1 MVFME
6 GNGQQIRCPIQI
18 PGIVHMLVSVQIGIH
33 DGSQG
38 AVFVNSWGKRNG
50 KRTLCAKSL
59 AIDGKAAFAGQNESS
74 FLCIHKNPKAHN
86 SE

>member
-6 GNGQQIRCPIQI
+6 GNRQKVSCPIQI
-18 PGIVHMLVSVQIGIH
+18 PGIVHMLVSVQIGINYS
-33 DGSQG
+33 SQG
-38 AVFVNSWGKRNG
+38 TVFVNSGGKRNG